1 VTTHSDGPCQ
11 CWSRLNPAWTPRP
24 IYRFDGTRDAYPGLA
39 PERAQIHCTQSRSKH
54 AVQRLSSSSVEGLRS
69 IVRPDYAG
77 MGAADLEQVVDSSMA
92 GLPADVAENFLN
104 TLGSLGKTAAPVLQ
118 RLGPGVA
125 QGAVSGATVGGP
137 WGALIGAGAGLA
149 SGLLGGQAK
158 PPRPAAAAATGT
170 PPAAPSP
177 ATPPAPQSL
186 PTGQAAAG
194 TLLGLL
200 QNPTIQQALLSQV
213 LGASGAQQVATPS
226 GVSVPRAAI
235 NSLLTQLLAN
245 ATEGLA
251 ESEAI
256 TEQSYLQGA
265 DGEYLLDPASIEQ
278 QAALVL
284 SHVTQPLAES
294 GADESWSN
302 FDAHLEAVEF
312 Y

>member
-1 VTTHSDGPCQ
+1 M
-11 CWSRLNPAWTPRP
+11 
-24 IYRFDGTRDAYPGLA
+24 
-39 PERAQIHCTQSRSKH
+39 
-54 AVQRLSSSSVEGLRS
+54 QRLSSSSVEGLRS

-77 MGAADLEQVVDSSMA
+77 MRAADLEQVVDASMA
-92 GLPADVAENFLN
+92 ELSSDVAENFLK
-104 TLGSLGKTAAPVLQ
+104 TLGSLGQAAAPVLQ

-125 QGAVSGATVGGP
+125 QGAASGATVGGP

-149 SGLLGGQAK
+149 SGLLGGQARA
-158 PPRPAAAAATGT
+158 PRPAAAATTGAPPT
-170 PPAAPSP
+170 APGPAAPP
-177 ATPPAPQSL
+177 VPQSL

-226 GVSVPRAAI
+226 GASVPRAAI
-235 NSLLTQLLAN
+235 NGLLAQLLAN

-251 ESEAI
+251 ESEGI
-256 TEQSYLQGA
+256 TEQSYLRGA
-265 DGEYLLDPASIEQ
+265 DGEYLVDPASTEQ

-284 SHVTQPLAES
+284 SHVTQPLGES
-294 GADESWSN
+294 GSDESWSD
-302 FDAHLEAVEF
+302 FDANDEAVEF